1 MAGLND
7 PLTQLDYGEAIARG
21 PQSVTQQT
29 GLAGLAAPM
38 STDIA
43 RARQGSLQRLQDL
56 GNVQL
61 AKPPAPAAPPRVLA
75 ISRSTGNIWAN
86 GKLFSLDD
94 AQGAIESE
102 QFLGGP
108 PQPAP
113 AAVATDWEPLS
124 EEAYAQY
131 IGQIKDPSLTTLAAK
146 GFGTGI
152 DTSQM
157 LAGYGLQFLGATET
171 GQGIVRQQLEDI
183 RKNAPYQRTL
193 EDIPERGVVE
203 WFVANL
209 AQQGPNLVESAV
221 TAAIGAAAGAAAGGG
236 ANPFTAAGGAI
247 TSMVGKQAFKQAV
260 LTAAKKYAAGEAL
273 DAAESKLLREA
284 AGITVAARKEL
295 FDKIGTVAVD
305 SAGVARTF
313 TADDAAKALLGPAAS
328 RVAAGG
334 AAQAQIGGAALATGL
349 QNYATGV
356 SEMYGESIEGGTPDR
371 ALAALAGVP
380 YAAAE
385 TLPEYLA
392 ALRLFKGL
400 GLKAAK
406 AGARGGRAGTIATNV
421 GIGTGAGAILEGTTE
436 AFQETLGIGMNA
448 DVDIDSPEGI
458 SRLLN
463 AFAAGAAIG
472 GFIGGAS
479 SLNTGKATDLLSAG
493 TKPAEQG
500 GTTLTGEVMPPTP
513 GGAPALPAPA
523 AGPAAALP
531 PPATPPGAPPS
542 GVSGVGFAQPQVG
555 AAPAAQALPPATTIY
570 AGAPAPT
577 PALTGPAPQP
587 PAPQPPAV
595 IPMGGPE
602 RFGSA
607 LEQAAAGGLPQAA
620 PTGPL
625 ANRLQQQAADARARA
640 VQAQLEATSG
650 SALARIGRGEA
661 IGGIPP
667 VAPAQQ
673 LELPLAAPEL
683 QVTAEIPAD
692 PREVR
697 VMYERMVQEQTKRQ
711 DLLRN
716 KTKLAAYAKKRG
728 LKSAEMRRLLTDNF
742 EAAQPVV
749 AELERRIA
757 SPEFAAQEA
766 ANKQAASKIK
776 FKEISPAVTQTAEP
790 ALQVG
795 EAAPA
800 PAVTPHDTFIEEF
813 DDARLN
819 DANKLQLRA
828 IVKRAVKAG
837 VLTERDTKELDIAF
851 KDRDMTADDI
861 APLASSLIQQNK
873 EQASAA
879 QVRQVEQGRQLK
891 RPKDRGRL
899 AKGREDRN
907 LKAQKQEAGGAPS
920 GGNRLKQGKAAQAEQ
935 PGAVKPTKAVVT
947 QIDRE
952 MWDTFFDDGGAGYDA
967 LPDKG
972 KADWRKLVVRGDIT
986 QAEADAFQA
995 KYAKPPSP
1003 KAGGAAA
1010 APSKKAEEPGTAVTV
1025 VEPKKPVE
1033 DVEAKR
1039 KAAKVAAEQAEIE
1052 ALASR
1057 ALSDQ
1062 AEVEA
1067 MIVAYNEA
1075 EPGSVESDDALMA
1088 LIEYA
1093 NDNSIGRG
1101 ARTRAQDYL
1110 AYEVDE
1116 NDIKLAERKLSGEVD
1131 QDTLDFNTITTAL
1144 EQYNNGE
1151 IKLVPKIVGAL
1162 VSAWKRI
1169 KSKKMKYGLYPLDD
1183 YIKGGPQF
1191 FNIVKGKVTPKGD
1204 GKYSLSQF
1212 DNPENPVSAGR
1223 IKLIINKFTS
1233 KLAVKPKVYV
1243 FRNQADLKASDPK
1256 LYTKMRA
1263 GRAAADFDTAPA
1275 AGYSLNDTVIIFSDR
1290 IGSEDH
1296 LAFVLAHETLGHF
1309 GFRGLMGNNDFN
1321 ILMEKLYDS
1330 DPRVKV
1336 AADAAMRATG
1346 MGKAEA
1352 VEEYLADYAGRLDVR
1367 LLSRFW
1373 KGVKSTLNRF
1383 GIKFGDEATRY
1394 LLDQSKRYVRT
1405 GQKSGAFETSS
1416 ILSRLWAVESA
1427 QMGRF
1432 SMVGISDDNERAA
1445 QALRHGAN
1453 LFPMSL
1459 QEAAGRMKDFGG
1471 SWDKFKEKF
1480 FSLMNY
1486 QALRNPGLYEF
1497 EKLMDETRQRE
1508 QYIHNK
1514 YNERLTGL
1522 LYKNE
1527 AYKDT
1532 VSRMLLI
1539 GRAVSVYR
1547 LVQNPLSPADRK
1559 KTLFSVG
1566 PDGSLVRNT
1575 KAIEDFIERGILTFD
1590 ELRTGGT
1597 YTREDI
1603 DERGNTVKREVSFE
1617 GIQGLTQEQYDDYVM
1632 ARRTVADVELELLE
1646 AKYANA
1652 LHTERVSRK
1661 AISRLLKSANLEG
1674 DAAKLVDKTLK
1685 KYKEIYV
1692 SGYTVDARGN
1702 ITPGVDQ
1709 INLADDFLAAV
1720 NRALIS
1726 ADAKNDP
1733 DVRAFFD
1740 QQRQAD
1746 DFIANLEAFRA
1757 DRKVPDGELTFLF
1770 QNEMKRIILDDVS
1783 LGVEEDRA
1791 KRSMAAGYVPVIRDK
1806 AFEMRL
1812 EAVDEKGNP
1821 VRLHEEHKKL
1831 LVYSQFD
1838 SASLAKQNADIITAE
1853 LGDTTYEALVMQDDG
1868 SYKTQPVR
1876 LRVKYG
1882 EALSQVT
1889 ADPAL
1894 NLDEFMHGLRLFKIN
1909 LTPDKMT
1916 KIIQTLTEAGDP
1928 IRKRLEFSNTPGY
1941 DKSTGI
1947 FAMARHIQ
1955 MRAATIA
1962 KTVTRPRTRDLMD
1975 LGNEDSYDLWA
1986 GNRKGIFDLHDR
1998 WSKATNPDLKR
2009 EYRQLLNHALYM
2021 FTETYPEAKGW
2032 DGSKAGFDAIKGKIQ
2047 EFNYNRFYNQAQ
2059 RTLDFLESNQLVSES
2074 NFGAGRTVAALR
2086 AATSIFQLGGSIAQG
2101 VMNMTSPY
2109 TNWMPY
2115 MMSHNSRNGF
2125 GGGFG
2130 AGMVVSEYHKALTQ
2144 VGAPGVA
2151 LSKYNSA
2158 EYYEELVNNPTELAA
2173 SGLTRDEAMFLAL
2186 EIREGKLIPAQAN
2199 ALLGT
2204 ARAGIS
2210 NPLVLRGIDV
2220 FMAPFNRT
2228 EQASR
2233 RAAGLAAFRL
2243 AMRRNGGDADAA
2255 RDFAI
2260 QSLDLTLGE
2269 YSVLNRPPAWRD
2281 GIQSFLYMYK
2291 VYPTTT
2297 IQLFR
2302 RLDKKGQMIMLGSLW
2317 LVAGV
2322 TGFPFAEDIEDLVD
2336 TISQLLGLQM
2346 GSVRAEFAKT
2356 IDSVAP
2362 GLSPAILKGFVN
2374 GYLGVPADVAG
2385 RFSQGDFLPGTGI
2398 LLAGATVAEEF
2409 KDIAGP
2415 MPSMAIGL
2423 ATMARDLIATPFSE
2437 RQTLADTLR
2446 GAPVTALR
2454 MFSDA
2459 YTYWDNGAVVDKR
2472 GYVITPDMN
2481 AGTII
2486 TRLLGFYPEAAA
2498 KEYEAIRVAKRIGN
2512 YQKDVVASYRY
2523 AWVKAMQTGNRAYAR
2538 QIEQSVAEWNKG
2550 AKGTA
2555 LEIKDFVRNSQRA
2568 LKEARLSATQRTLR
2582 STSTAGREDTA
2593 RIMDLLIQ

>member
-29 GLAGLAAPM
+29 GLAGLATPAN
-38 STDIA
+38 TDIS
-43 RARQGSLQRLQDL
+43 RARQGSLQRLKDL
-56 GNVQL
+56 GDVTL
-61 AKPPAPAAPPRVLA
+61 AAPPAPAAPPRVLA
-75 ISRSTGNIWAN
+75 ISRSTGNVWAN
-86 GKLFSLDD
+86 GKMFSLDD

-102 QFLGGP
+102 QYLGGP

-131 IGQIKDPSLTTLAAK
+131 IGQIKNPSLTTLAAK
-146 GFGTGI
+146 NFGTGV

-157 LAGYGLQFLGATET
+157 LAGYGAQFLGAEEF
-171 GQGIVRQQLEDI
+171 GQGVVRQQLEDI
-183 RKNAPYQRTL
+183 RKNAPYQRSL
-193 EDIPERGVVE
+193 EDVPERGVME

-209 AQQGPNLVESAV
+209 AQQGPNLIESVV
-221 TAAIGAAAGAAAGGG
+221 TAAIGAAGGAAAGGG
-236 ANPFTAAGGAI
+236 ANPVTAVGGAV
-247 TSMVGKQAFKQAV
+247 TAMVGKQAFKQAV
-260 LTAAKKYAAGEAL
+260 LAAAKKYTAGEVL

-305 SAGVARTF
+305 STGKATLF
-313 TADDAAKALLGPAAS
+313 TADDAAKALLGPAAGK
-328 RVAAGG
+328 VAAGG

-356 SEMYGESIEGGTPDR
+356 ADLYGESVEGGDPSR
-371 ALAALAGVP
+371 GLAALGGIP

-385 TLPEYLA
+385 TIPEYLA
-392 ALRLFKGL
+392 ALRLFKGI

-406 AGARGGRAGTIATNV
+406 TGARGGRAGTIATNV
-421 GIGTGAGAILEGTTE
+421 GVGTGAGAILEGTTE
-436 AFQETLGIGMNA
+436 AFQETLGIGINA
-448 DVDIDSPEGI
+448 DVDVDSPEGI

-479 SLNTGKATDLLSAG
+479 SLNTGKATDLLSGGA
-493 TKPAEQG
+493 KPAEQG
-500 GTTLTGEVMPPTP
+500 GTALTGEVIPPQGPAPRGVPVPDGSVPLLGGPTVGALPGPTP
-513 GGAPALPAPA
+513 AP
-523 AGPAAALP
+523 
-531 PPATPPGAPPS
+531 TPDVT
-542 GVSGVGFAQPQVG
+542 GVSFAQPQVG
-555 AAPAAQALPPATTIY
+555 AAPAAGALPSATTIY
-570 AGAPAPT
+570 GGAPAPT
-577 PALTGPAPQP
+577 TMLTGPAPQP
-587 PAPQPPAV
+587 AAAQPPAV

-625 ANRLQQQAADARARA
+625 ANRLQQQAADARTRA

-667 VAPAQQ
+667 AAPAPVIGQ
-673 LELPLAAPEL
+673 LELPLAAP
-683 QVTAEIPAD
+683 TGKA
-692 PREVR
+692 
-697 VMYERMVQEQTKRQ
+697 
-711 DLLRN
+711 
-716 KTKLAAYAKKRG
+716 KLKRG
-728 LKSAEMRRLLTDNF
+728 KKAPAP
-742 EAAQPVV
+742 AAQPV
-749 AELERRIA
+749 
-757 SPEFAAQEA
+757 
-766 ANKQAASKIK
+766 
-776 FKEISPAVTQTAEP
+776 EISPAVTQTAEP
-790 ALQVG
+790 ALQVA
-795 EAAPA
+795 EAVPA
-800 PAVTPHDTFIEEF
+800 PVVTQHDTFIEEF
-813 DDARLN
+813 DDARMN
-819 DANKLQLRA
+819 DASKLKLKA
-828 IVKRAVKAG
+828 IVKRAIKAG

-861 APLASSLIQQNK
+861 APLATSLIAANK
-873 EQASAA
+873 ETASAT
-879 QVRQVEQGRQLK
+879 QVGQVEQGRQLK

-907 LKAQKQEAGGAPS
+907 IPAQVQEAGG
-920 GGNRLKQGKAAQAEQ
+920 QAGRRNFLAESR
-935 PGAVKPTKAVVT
+935 AK
-947 QIDRE
+947 
-952 MWDTFFDDGGAGYDA
+952 
-967 LPDKG
+967 
-972 KADWRKLVVRGDIT
+972 
-986 QAEADAFQA
+986 AEA
-995 KYAKPPSP
+995 AKPEPVSP
-1003 KAGGAAA
+1003 KAEGVA
-1010 APSKKAEEPGTAVTV
+1010 APSKKAEAGTAVAV

-1039 KAAKVAAEQAEIE
+1039 KVAKAQAEAE
-1052 ALASR
+1052 ETAALASR

-1075 EPGSVESDDALMA
+1075 EPGSVESDDALVA

-1131 QDTLDFNTITTAL
+1131 QDALDFNTITTAM
-1144 EQYNNGE
+1144 EQFNNGE
-1151 IKLVPKIVGAL
+1151 IKLIPKIVGAL

-1169 KSKKMKYGLYPLDD
+1169 KSKKMKYGVYPLDD

-1191 FNIVKGKVTPKGD
+1191 FNIVKGKVTPKGE

-1212 DNPENPVSAGR
+1212 DNPDNPMSAGR

-1263 GRAAADFDTAPA
+1263 GRAVADFDTAVA
-1275 AGYSLNDTVIIFSDR
+1275 AGYSLDDTVIIFSDR

-1346 MGKAEA
+1346 MSKSEA

-1405 GQKSGAFETSS
+1405 GQKSGVFETSS
-1416 ILSRLWAVESA
+1416 VMQRLWAVESG

-1432 SMVGISDDNERAA
+1432 SMVGISDDNERVA
-1445 QALRHGAN
+1445 QALRYGAN
-1453 LFPMSL
+1453 LFPMDL
-1459 QEAAGRMKDFGG
+1459 KEAAGRVKDFGG

-1522 LYKNE
+1522 LYKSE

-1547 LVQNPLSPADRK
+1547 LIQNPLSPADRK
-1559 KTLFSVG
+1559 KTLFSIG
-1566 PDGSLVRNT
+1566 PDGNIIRNT
-1575 KAIEDFIERGILTFD
+1575 KAIEDFVERGILSFD
-1590 ELRTGGT
+1590 ELRIGGT
-1597 YTREDI
+1597 YTREDV
-1603 DERGNTVKREVSFE
+1603 DERGNTVKREVPFE
-1617 GIQGLTQEQYDDYVM
+1617 GFQGLTQEQYDDYVM

-1646 AKYANA
+1646 AKYSNA

-1702 ITPGVDQ
+1702 ITPGVEQ

-1720 NRALIS
+1720 NKALIS

-1733 DVRAFFD
+1733 DVSAFFD
-1740 QQRQAD
+1740 QQKQAD
-1746 DFIANLEAFRA
+1746 DFLANLEAFRS
-1757 DRKVPDGELTFLF
+1757 DRKIPDGELTFLF

-1791 KRSMAAGYVPVIRDK
+1791 KRSMVAGYVPVIRDK

-1812 EAVDEKGNP
+1812 EAVDDKGNP

-1838 SASLAKQNADIITAE
+1838 SASLAKQNADIITSE
-1853 LGDTTYEALVMQDDG
+1853 LGDNTYEALVMQDDG

-1998 WSKATNPDLKR
+1998 WSKAANPDLKR

-2032 DGSKAGFDAIKGKIQ
+2032 DGSKAGFDAIKGKLQ
-2047 EFNYNRFYNQAQ
+2047 EVNSNRFYNQAQ
-2059 RTLDFLESNQLVSES
+2059 RTLDFLEGNQLVSES
-2074 NFGAGRTVAALR
+2074 NFGAGRTVSALR

-2101 VMNMTSPY
+2101 VMNMSSPY

-2130 AGMVVSEYHKALTQ
+2130 TGAVVSEYHKALTQ
-2144 VGAPGVA
+2144 VGAPGIA
-2151 LSKYNSA
+2151 ISKYNSA
-2158 EYYEELVNNPTELAA
+2158 EYYEGLVNNPTELAA
-2173 SGLTRDEAMFLAL
+2173 SGLTRDEAMFLSL
-2186 EIREGKLIPAQAN
+2186 EIREGKLKPAQAN
-2199 ALLGT
+2199 ALLGN

-2210 NPLVLRGIDV
+2210 NPLVLRSIDV
-2220 FMAPFNRT
+2220 FMAPFNLT

-2233 RAAGLAAFRL
+2233 RAAALAAFRL
-2243 AMRRNGGDADAA
+2243 VLRRNNGDVDAA

-2322 TGFPFAEDIEDLVD
+2322 AGFPFAEDIEDLVD
-2336 TISQLLGLQM
+2336 TISQMLGLQM

-2362 GLSPAILKGFVN
+2362 GLSPAILKGFIN

-2398 LLAGATVAEEF
+2398 LLAGATVEQEF

-2423 ATMARDLIATPFSE
+2423 ATFARDLIATPFSE
-2437 RQTLADTLR
+2437 RQTFADTMR
-2446 GAPVTALR
+2446 GAPITAFR
-2454 MFSDA
+2454 MASDA

-2498 KEYEAIRVAKRIGN
+2498 KEYEAIRVAKRVGN

-2538 QIEQSVAEWNKG
+2538 DIEQSVAEWNKG
-2550 AKGTA
+2550 AKGTS

>member
-29 GLAGLAAPM
+29 GLAGLATPAN
-38 STDIA
+38 TDIS
-43 RARQGSLQRLQDL
+43 RARQGSLQRLKDL
-56 GNVQL
+56 GDVTL
-61 AKPPAPAAPPRVLA
+61 AAPPAPAAPPRVLA
-75 ISRSTGNIWAN
+75 ISRSTGNVWAN
-86 GKLFSLDD
+86 GKMFSLDD

-102 QFLGGP
+102 QYLGGP

-131 IGQIKDPSLTTLAAK
+131 IGQIKNPSLTTLAAK
-146 GFGTGI
+146 NFGTGV

-157 LAGYGLQFLGATET
+157 LAGYGAQFLGAEEF
-171 GQGIVRQQLEDI
+171 GQGVVRQQLEDI
-183 RKNAPYQRTL
+183 RKNAPYQRSL
-193 EDIPERGVVE
+193 EDVPERGVME

-209 AQQGPNLVESAV
+209 AQQGPNLIESVV
-221 TAAIGAAAGAAAGGG
+221 TAAIGAAGGAAAGGG
-236 ANPFTAAGGAI
+236 ANPVTAVGGAV
-247 TSMVGKQAFKQAV
+247 TAMVGKQAFKQAV
-260 LTAAKKYAAGEAL
+260 LAAAKKYTAGEVL

-305 SAGVARTF
+305 STGKATLF
-313 TADDAAKALLGPAAS
+313 TADDAAKALLGPAAGK
-328 RVAAGG
+328 VAAGG

-356 SEMYGESIEGGTPDR
+356 ADLYGESVEGGDPSR
-371 ALAALAGVP
+371 GLAALGGIP

-385 TLPEYLA
+385 TIPEYLA
-392 ALRLFKGL
+392 ALRLFKGI

-406 AGARGGRAGTIATNV
+406 TGARGGRAGTIATNV
-421 GIGTGAGAILEGTTE
+421 GVGTGAGAILEGTTE
-436 AFQETLGIGMNA
+436 AFQETLGIGINA
-448 DVDIDSPEGI
+448 DVDVDSPEGI

-479 SLNTGKATDLLSAG
+479 SLNTGKATDLLSGGA
-493 TKPAEQG
+493 KPAEQG
-500 GTTLTGEVMPPTP
+500 GTALTGEVIPPQGPAPRGVPVPDGSVPLLGGPTVGALPGPTP
-513 GGAPALPAPA
+513 AP
-523 AGPAAALP
+523 
-531 PPATPPGAPPS
+531 TPDVT
-542 GVSGVGFAQPQVG
+542 GVSFAQPQVG
-555 AAPAAQALPPATTIY
+555 AAPAAGALPSATTIY
-570 AGAPAPT
+570 GGAPAPT
-577 PALTGPAPQP
+577 TMLTGPAPQP
-587 PAPQPPAV
+587 AAAQPPAV

-625 ANRLQQQAADARARA
+625 ANRLQQQAADARTRA

-667 VAPAQQ
+667 AAPAPVIGQ
-673 LELPLAAPEL
+673 LELPLAAP
-683 QVTAEIPAD
+683 TGKA
-692 PREVR
+692 
-697 VMYERMVQEQTKRQ
+697 
-711 DLLRN
+711 
-716 KTKLAAYAKKRG
+716 KLKRG
-728 LKSAEMRRLLTDNF
+728 KKAPAP
-742 EAAQPVV
+742 AAQPV
-749 AELERRIA
+749 
-757 SPEFAAQEA
+757 
-766 ANKQAASKIK
+766 
-776 FKEISPAVTQTAEP
+776 EISPAVTQTAEP
-790 ALQVG
+790 ALQVA
-795 EAAPA
+795 EAVPA
-800 PAVTPHDTFIEEF
+800 PVVTQHDTFIEEF
-813 DDARLN
+813 DDARMN
-819 DANKLQLRA
+819 DASKLKLKA
-828 IVKRAVKAG
+828 IVKRAIKAG

-861 APLASSLIQQNK
+861 APLATSLIAANK
-873 EQASAA
+873 ETASAT
-879 QVRQVEQGRQLK
+879 QVGQVEQGRQLK

-907 LKAQKQEAGGAPS
+907 IPAQVQEAGG
-920 GGNRLKQGKAAQAEQ
+920 QAGRRNFLAESR
-935 PGAVKPTKAVVT
+935 AK
-947 QIDRE
+947 
-952 MWDTFFDDGGAGYDA
+952 
-967 LPDKG
+967 
-972 KADWRKLVVRGDIT
+972 
-986 QAEADAFQA
+986 AEA
-995 KYAKPPSP
+995 AKPEPVSP
-1003 KAGGAAA
+1003 KAEGVA
-1010 APSKKAEEPGTAVTV
+1010 APSKKAEAGTAVAV

-1039 KAAKVAAEQAEIE
+1039 KVAKAQAEAE
-1052 ALASR
+1052 ETAALASR

-1075 EPGSVESDDALMA
+1075 EPGSVESDDALVA

-1131 QDTLDFNTITTAL
+1131 QDALDFNTITTAM
-1144 EQYNNGE
+1144 EQFNNGE
-1151 IKLVPKIVGAL
+1151 IKLIPKIVGAL

-1169 KSKKMKYGLYPLDD
+1169 KSKKMKYGVYPLDD

-1191 FNIVKGKVTPKGD
+1191 FNIVKGKVTPKGE

-1212 DNPENPVSAGR
+1212 DNPDNPMSAGR

-1263 GRAAADFDTAPA
+1263 GRAVADFDTAVA
-1275 AGYSLNDTVIIFSDR
+1275 AGYSLDDTVIIFSDR

-1346 MGKAEA
+1346 MSKSEA

-1405 GQKSGAFETSS
+1405 GQKSGVFETSS
-1416 ILSRLWAVESA
+1416 VMQRLWAVESG

-1432 SMVGISDDNERAA
+1432 SMVGISDDNERVA
-1445 QALRHGAN
+1445 QALRYGAN
-1453 LFPMSL
+1453 LFPMDL
-1459 QEAAGRMKDFGG
+1459 KEAAGRVKDFGG

-1522 LYKNE
+1522 LYKSE

-1559 KTLFSVG
+1559 KALFSIG
-1566 PDGSLVRNT
+1566 PDGNIIRNT
-1575 KAIEDFIERGILTFD
+1575 KAIEDFVERGILSFD
-1590 ELRTGGT
+1590 ELRIGGT
-1597 YTREDI
+1597 YTREDV
-1603 DERGNTVKREVSFE
+1603 DERGNTVKREVPFE
-1617 GIQGLTQEQYDDYVM
+1617 GFQGLTQEQYDDYVM

-1646 AKYANA
+1646 AKYSNA

-1702 ITPGVDQ
+1702 ITPGVEQ

-1720 NRALIS
+1720 NKALIS

-1733 DVRAFFD
+1733 DVSAFFD
-1740 QQRQAD
+1740 QQKQAD
-1746 DFIANLEAFRA
+1746 DFLANLEAFRS
-1757 DRKVPDGELTFLF
+1757 DRKIPDGELTFLF

-1791 KRSMAAGYVPVIRDK
+1791 KRSMVAGYVPVIRDK

-1812 EAVDEKGNP
+1812 EAVDDKGNP

-1838 SASLAKQNADIITAE
+1838 SASLAKQNADIITSE
-1853 LGDTTYEALVMQDDG
+1853 LGDNTYEALVMQDDG

-1876 LRVKYG
+1876 LHVKYG

-1998 WSKATNPDLKR
+1998 WSKAANPDLKR

-2032 DGSKAGFDAIKGKIQ
+2032 DGSKAGFDAIKGKLQ
-2047 EFNYNRFYNQAQ
+2047 EVNSNRFYNQAQ
-2059 RTLDFLESNQLVSES
+2059 RTLDFLEGNQLVSES

-2101 VMNMTSPY
+2101 VMNMSSPY

-2130 AGMVVSEYHKALTQ
+2130 TGAVVSEYHKALTQ
-2144 VGAPGVA
+2144 VGAPGIA
-2151 LSKYNSA
+2151 ISKYNSA
-2158 EYYEELVNNPTELAA
+2158 EYYEGLVNNPTELAA
-2173 SGLTRDEAMFLAL
+2173 SGLTRDEAMFLSL

-2243 AMRRNGGDADAA
+2243 ALRRNNGDVDAA

-2322 TGFPFAEDIEDLVD
+2322 AGFPFAEDIEDLVD
-2336 TISQLLGLQM
+2336 TISQMLGLQM

-2362 GLSPAILKGFVN
+2362 GLSPAILKGFIN

-2398 LLAGATVAEEF
+2398 LLAGATVEQEF

-2423 ATMARDLIATPFSE
+2423 ATFARDLIATPFSE
-2437 RQTLADTLR
+2437 RQTFADTMR
-2446 GAPVTALR
+2446 GAPITAFR
-2454 MFSDA
+2454 MASDA

-2498 KEYEAIRVAKRIGN
+2498 KEYEAIRVAKRVGN

-2538 QIEQSVAEWNKG
+2538 DIEQSVAEWNKG
-2550 AKGTA
+2550 AKGTS

>member
-29 GLAGLAAPM
+29 GLAGLATPAN
-38 STDIA
+38 TDIS
-43 RARQGSLQRLQDL
+43 RARQGSLQRLKDL
-56 GNVQL
+56 GDVTL
-61 AKPPAPAAPPRVLA
+61 AAPPAPAAPSRVLA
-75 ISRSTGNIWAN
+75 ISRSTGNVWAN
-86 GKLFSLDD
+86 GKMFSLDD

-102 QFLGGP
+102 QYLGGP

-131 IGQIKDPSLTTLAAK
+131 IGKIKNPSLTTLAAK
-146 GFGTGI
+146 NFGTGV

-157 LAGYGLQFLGATET
+157 LAGYGAQFLGAEEF
-171 GQGIVRQQLEDI
+171 GQGVVRQQLEDI
-183 RKNAPYQRTL
+183 RKNAPYQRSL
-193 EDIPERGVVE
+193 EDVPERGVME

-209 AQQGPNLVESAV
+209 AQQGPNLIESVV
-221 TAAIGAAAGAAAGGG
+221 TAAIGAAGGAAAGGG
-236 ANPFTAAGGAI
+236 ANPVTAVGGAV
-247 TSMVGKQAFKQAV
+247 TAMVGKQAFKQAV
-260 LTAAKKYAAGEAL
+260 LAAAKKYTAGEVL

-305 SAGVARTF
+305 STGKATLF
-313 TADDAAKALLGPAAS
+313 TADDAAKALLGPAAG

-356 SEMYGESIEGGTPDR
+356 ADLYGESVEGGDPSR
-371 ALAALAGVP
+371 GLAALGGIP

-385 TLPEYLA
+385 TIPEYLA
-392 ALRLFKGL
+392 ALRLFKGI

-406 AGARGGRAGTIATNV
+406 TGARGGRAGTIATNV
-421 GIGTGAGAILEGTTE
+421 GVGTGAGAILEGTTE

-448 DVDIDSPEGI
+448 DVDVDSPEGI

-479 SLNTGKATDLLSAG
+479 SLNTGKATDLLSGGA
-493 TKPAEQG
+493 KPAEQG
-500 GTTLTGEVMPPTP
+500 GTALTGEVIPPQGPAPRGVPVPDGSVPLLGGPTVGALPGPTP
-513 GGAPALPAPA
+513 AP
-523 AGPAAALP
+523 
-531 PPATPPGAPPS
+531 TPDVT
-542 GVSGVGFAQPQVG
+542 GVSFAQPQVG
-555 AAPAAQALPPATTIY
+555 APSAAGALPPATTIY
-570 AGAPAPT
+570 GGAPAPT
-577 PALTGPAPQP
+577 TMLTGPAPQP
-587 PAPQPPAV
+587 AAAQPPAV

-625 ANRLQQQAADARARA
+625 ANRLQQQAADARASA
-640 VQAQLEATSG
+640 VQAQLQATSG
-650 SALARIGRGEA
+650 SALARIGRGENVGMA
-661 IGGIPP
+661 PP
-667 VAPAQQ
+667 AAAPQQ
-673 LELPLAAPEL
+673 LELPLAAPG
-683 QVTAEIPAD
+683 TA
-692 PREVR
+692 
-697 VMYERMVQEQTKRQ
+697 
-711 DLLRN
+711 
-716 KTKLAAYAKKRG
+716 KLKRG
-728 LKSAEMRRLLTDNF
+728 RKAAAP
-742 EAAQPVV
+742 AAQPM
-749 AELERRIA
+749 
-757 SPEFAAQEA
+757 
-766 ANKQAASKIK
+766 
-776 FKEISPAVTQTAEP
+776 EISPAVTQTAEP
-790 ALQVG
+790 ALQVA

-800 PAVTPHDTFIEEF
+800 PVVTQHDTFIEEF
-813 DDARLN
+813 DDARMN
-819 DANKLQLRA
+819 DASKLKLKA
-828 IVKRAVKAG
+828 IVKRAIKAG

-861 APLASSLIQQNK
+861 APLATSLIAANK
-873 EQASAA
+873 ETASAA
-879 QVRQVEQGRQLK
+879 EVGQVEQGRQLK
-891 RPKDRGRL
+891 RPKNRGRL
-899 AKGREDRN
+899 AKGQEDRN
-907 LKAQKQEAGGAPS
+907 VPAQVQEAGG
-920 GGNRLKQGKAAQAEQ
+920 QAGRRNFLAESR
-935 PGAVKPTKAVVT
+935 AK
-947 QIDRE
+947 
-952 MWDTFFDDGGAGYDA
+952 
-967 LPDKG
+967 
-972 KADWRKLVVRGDIT
+972 
-986 QAEADAFQA
+986 AEA
-995 KYAKPPSP
+995 AKPGPVSP
-1003 KAGGAAA
+1003 KAEGVA
-1010 APSKKAEEPGTAVTV
+1010 APSKKAEEPGTAVAV

-1039 KAAKVAAEQAEIE
+1039 KVAKAQAEAE
-1052 ALASR
+1052 ETAALAER
-1057 ALSDQ
+1057 AGSDV

-1075 EPGSVESDDALMA
+1075 EPGSVESDDALIA

-1131 QDTLDFNTITTAL
+1131 QDALDFNTITTAM
-1144 EQYNNGE
+1144 EQFNNGE
-1151 IKLVPKIVGAL
+1151 IKLIPKIVGAL

-1169 KSKKMKYGLYPLDD
+1169 KSKKMKYGVYPLDD

-1191 FNIVKGKVTPKGD
+1191 FNIVKGKVTPKGE

-1212 DNPENPVSAGR
+1212 DNPDNPMSAGR

-1263 GRAAADFDTAPA
+1263 GRAVADFDTAVA
-1275 AGYSLNDTVIIFSDR
+1275 AGYSLDDTVIIFSDR

-1309 GFRGLMGNNDFN
+1309 GFRGLMGNNDFS

-1346 MGKAEA
+1346 MSKSEA

-1405 GQKSGAFETSS
+1405 GQKSGVFETSS
-1416 ILSRLWAVESA
+1416 VMQRLWAVESG

-1432 SMVGISDDNERAA
+1432 SMVGISDDNERVA
-1445 QALRHGAN
+1445 QALRYGAN
-1453 LFPMSL
+1453 LFPMDL
-1459 QEAAGRMKDFGG
+1459 KEAAGRVKDFGG

-1522 LYKNE
+1522 LYKSQ

-1547 LVQNPLSPADRK
+1547 LIQNPLSPADRK
-1559 KTLFSVG
+1559 KTLFSIG
-1566 PDGSLVRNT
+1566 PDGNIIRNT
-1575 KAIEDFIERGILTFD
+1575 KAIEDFVERGILSFD
-1590 ELRTGGT
+1590 ELRIGGT
-1597 YTREDI
+1597 YTREDV
-1603 DERGNTVKREVSFE
+1603 DENGNTVKREVPFE
-1617 GIQGLTQEQYDDYVM
+1617 GFQGLTQEQYDDYVM

-1646 AKYANA
+1646 AKYSNA

-1702 ITPGVDQ
+1702 ITPGVEQ

-1720 NRALIS
+1720 NKALIS

-1733 DVRAFFD
+1733 DVSAFFD
-1740 QQRQAD
+1740 QQKQAD
-1746 DFIANLEAFRA
+1746 DFLTNLEAFRS
-1757 DRKVPDGELTFLF
+1757 DRKIPDGELTFLF

-1791 KRSMAAGYVPVIRDK
+1791 KRSMVAGYVPVIRDK

-1812 EAVDEKGNP
+1812 EAVDDKGNP

-1838 SASLAKQNADIITAE
+1838 SASLAKQNADIITSE
-1853 LGDTTYEALVMQDDG
+1853 LGDNTYEALVMQDDG

-1998 WSKATNPDLKR
+1998 WSKAANPDLKR

-2032 DGSKAGFDAIKGKIQ
+2032 DGSKAGFDAIKGKLQ
-2047 EFNYNRFYNQAQ
+2047 EVNSNRFYNQAQ
-2059 RTLDFLESNQLVSES
+2059 RTLDFLEGNQLVSES
-2074 NFGAGRTVAALR
+2074 NFGAGRTVSALR

-2101 VMNMTSPY
+2101 VMNMSSPY

-2130 AGMVVSEYHKALTQ
+2130 TGAVVSEYHKALTQ
-2144 VGAPGVA
+2144 VGAPGIA
-2151 LSKYNSA
+2151 ISKYNSA
-2158 EYYEELVNNPTELAA
+2158 EYYEGLINNPTELAA
-2173 SGLTRDEAMFLAL
+2173 SGLTRDEAMFLSL

-2210 NPLVLRGIDV
+2210 SPLVLRGIDV
-2220 FMAPFNRT
+2220 FMAPFNLS

-2243 AMRRNGGDADAA
+2243 ALRRNNGDVDAA

-2322 TGFPFAEDIEDLVD
+2322 AGFPFAEDIEDLVD
-2336 TISQLLGLQM
+2336 TISQMLGLQM

-2362 GLSPAILKGFVN
+2362 GLSPAILKGFIN

-2398 LLAGATVAEEF
+2398 LLAGATVAQEF

-2423 ATMARDLIATPFSE
+2423 ATFARDLIATPFSE
-2437 RQTLADTLR
+2437 RQTFADTLR
-2446 GAPVTALR
+2446 GAPITAFR
-2454 MFSDA
+2454 MASDA

-2538 QIEQSVAEWNKG
+2538 DIEQSVAEWNKG
-2550 AKGTA
+2550 AKGTS

>member
-29 GLAGLAAPM
+29 GLAGLATPAN
-38 STDIA
+38 TDIS
-43 RARQGSLQRLQDL
+43 RARQGSLQRLKDL
-56 GNVQL
+56 GDVTL
-61 AKPPAPAAPPRVLA
+61 AAPPAPAAPSRVLA
-75 ISRSTGNIWAN
+75 ISRSTGNVWAN
-86 GKLFSLDD
+86 GKMFSLDD

-102 QFLGGP
+102 QYLGGP

-131 IGQIKDPSLTTLAAK
+131 IGKIKNPSLTTLAAK
-146 GFGTGI
+146 NFGTGV

-157 LAGYGLQFLGATET
+157 LAGYGAQFLGAEEF
-171 GQGIVRQQLEDI
+171 GQGVVRQQLEDI
-183 RKNAPYQRTL
+183 RKNAPYQRSL
-193 EDIPERGVVE
+193 EDVPERGVME

-209 AQQGPNLVESAV
+209 AQQGPNLIESVV
-221 TAAIGAAAGAAAGGG
+221 TAAIGAAGGAAAGGG
-236 ANPFTAAGGAI
+236 ANPVTAVGGAV
-247 TSMVGKQAFKQAV
+247 TAMVGKQAFKQAV
-260 LTAAKKYAAGEAL
+260 LAAAKKYTAGEVL

-305 SAGVARTF
+305 STGKATLF
-313 TADDAAKALLGPAAS
+313 TADDAAKALLGPAAG

-356 SEMYGESIEGGTPDR
+356 ADLYGESVEGGDPSR
-371 ALAALAGVP
+371 GLAALGGIP

-385 TLPEYLA
+385 TIPEYLA
-392 ALRLFKGL
+392 ALRLFKGI

-406 AGARGGRAGTIATNV
+406 TGARGGRAGTIATNV
-421 GIGTGAGAILEGTTE
+421 GVGTGAGAILEGTTE

-448 DVDIDSPEGI
+448 DVDVDSPEGI

-479 SLNTGKATDLLSAG
+479 SLNTGKATDLLSGGA
-493 TKPAEQG
+493 KPAEQG
-500 GTTLTGEVMPPTP
+500 GTALTGEVIPPQGPAPRGVPVPDGSVPLLGGPTVGALPGPTP
-513 GGAPALPAPA
+513 AP
-523 AGPAAALP
+523 
-531 PPATPPGAPPS
+531 TPDVT
-542 GVSGVGFAQPQVG
+542 GVSFAQPQVG
-555 AAPAAQALPPATTIY
+555 APSAVGALPSATTIY
-570 AGAPAPT
+570 GGAPAPT
-577 PALTGPAPQP
+577 TMLTGPAPQP
-587 PAPQPPAV
+587 AAAQPPAV
-595 IPMGGPE
+595 ISMGGPE

-625 ANRLQQQAADARARA
+625 ANRLQQQAADARANA
-640 VQAQLEATSG
+640 VQAQLQATSG

-661 IGGIPP
+661 IGMAPP
-667 VAPAQQ
+667 TPAPQQ

-683 QVTAEIPAD
+683 QVTTEIPAD

-711 DLLRN
+711 DLLGN
-716 KTKLAAYAKKRG
+716 KIKLAAYAKKRG
-728 LKSAEMRRLLTDNF
+728 LKSAEMRRLLTDNYG
-742 EAAQPVV
+742 AAQPVV
-749 AELERRIA
+749 AELERRMA
-757 SPEFAAQEA
+757 SPEFTAQEA

-776 FKEISPAVTQTAEP
+776 FKEVAPDAAE
-790 ALQVG
+790 VG
-795 EAAPA
+795 
-800 PAVTPHDTFIEEF
+800 
-813 DDARLN
+813 
-819 DANKLQLRA
+819 
-828 IVKRAVKAG
+828 
-837 VLTERDTKELDIAF
+837 
-851 KDRDMTADDI
+851 
-861 APLASSLIQQNK
+861 
-873 EQASAA
+873 
-879 QVRQVEQGRQLK
+879 QVEQGNKLQRAQDRK
-891 RPKDRGRL
+891 RVEGRRDNRNVP
-899 AKGREDRN
+899 AQVQEEGRP
-907 LKAQKQEAGGAPS
+907 AG
-920 GGNRLKQGKAAQAEQ
+920 GGNRLKQGKAAQAEVSAA
-935 PGAVKPTKAVVT
+935 PVHDKFIA
-947 QIDRE
+947 D
-952 MWDTFFDDGGAGYDA
+952 FDDARLNDANKVKLRALVKRAQTAGV
-967 LPDKG
+967 LTDKDV
-972 KADWRKLVVRGDIT
+972 KELDIAFKDRDQTADDIAPLAT
-986 QAEADAFQA
+986 SMIEANKPKVAQAQA
-995 KYAKPPSP
+995 PEPSP
-1003 KAGGAAA
+1003 KAEGVA
-1010 APSKKAEEPGTAVTV
+1010 APSKKAEEPGTAVAV

-1033 DVEAKR
+1033 DIEAKR
-1039 KAAKVAAEQAEIE
+1039 KVAKAQAEAE
-1052 ALASR
+1052 ETAALAER
-1057 ALSDQ
+1057 AGSDV

-1075 EPGSVESDDALMA
+1075 EPGSVESDDALVA

-1131 QDTLDFNTITTAL
+1131 QDALDFNTITTAM
-1144 EQYNNGE
+1144 EQFNNGE
-1151 IKLVPKIVGAL
+1151 IKLIPKIVGAL

-1169 KSKKMKYGLYPLDD
+1169 KSKKMKYGVYPLDD

-1191 FNIVKGKVTPKGD
+1191 FNIVKGKVTPKGE

-1212 DNPENPVSAGR
+1212 DNPDNPMSAGR

-1233 KLAVKPKVYV
+1233 KLAIKPKVYV

-1263 GRAAADFDTAPA
+1263 GRAVADFDTAVA
-1275 AGYSLNDTVIIFSDR
+1275 AGYSLDDTVIIFSDR

-1346 MGKAEA
+1346 MSKSEA

-1405 GQKSGAFETSS
+1405 GQKSGVFETSS
-1416 ILSRLWAVESA
+1416 VMQRLWAVESG

-1432 SMVGISDDNERAA
+1432 SMVGISDDNERVA
-1445 QALRHGAN
+1445 QALRYGAN
-1453 LFPMSL
+1453 LFPMDL
-1459 QEAAGRMKDFGG
+1459 KEAAGRVKDFGG

-1522 LYKNE
+1522 LYKSE

-1559 KTLFSVG
+1559 KALFSVG
-1566 PDGSLVRNT
+1566 PDGNIIRNT
-1575 KAIEDFIERGILTFD
+1575 KAIEDFVERGILSFD
-1590 ELRTGGT
+1590 ELRIGGT
-1597 YTREDI
+1597 YTREDV
-1603 DERGNTVKREVSFE
+1603 DERGNTVKREVPFE
-1617 GIQGLTQEQYDDYVM
+1617 GFQGLTQEQYDDYVM

-1646 AKYANA
+1646 AKYSNA

-1702 ITPGVDQ
+1702 ITPGVEQ

-1720 NRALIS
+1720 NKALIS

-1733 DVRAFFD
+1733 DVSAFFD
-1740 QQRQAD
+1740 QQKQAD
-1746 DFIANLEAFRA
+1746 DFLTNLEAFRS
-1757 DRKVPDGELTFLF
+1757 DRKIPDGELTFLF

-1791 KRSMAAGYVPVIRDK
+1791 KRSMVAGYVPVIRDK

-1812 EAVDEKGNP
+1812 EAVDDKGNP

-1838 SASLAKQNADIITAE
+1838 SASLAKQNADIITSE
-1853 LGDTTYEALVMQDDG
+1853 LGDNTYEALVMQDDG

-1998 WSKATNPDLKR
+1998 WSKAANPDLKR

-2032 DGSKAGFDAIKGKIQ
+2032 DGSKAGFDAIKGKLQ
-2047 EFNYNRFYNQAQ
+2047 EVNSNRFYNQAQ
-2059 RTLDFLESNQLVSES
+2059 RTLDFLEGNQLVSES

-2101 VMNMTSPY
+2101 VMNMSSPY

-2130 AGMVVSEYHKALTQ
+2130 TGAVVSEYHRALTQ
-2144 VGAPGVA
+2144 VGAPGIA
-2151 LSKYNSA
+2151 ISKYNSA
-2158 EYYEELVNNPTELAA
+2158 EYYEGLVNNPTELAA
-2173 SGLTRDEAMFLAL
+2173 SGLTRDEAMFLSL

-2243 AMRRNGGDADAA
+2243 ALRRNNGDVDAA

-2322 TGFPFAEDIEDLVD
+2322 AGFPFAEDIEDLVD
-2336 TISQLLGLQM
+2336 TISQMLGLQM

-2362 GLSPAILKGFVN
+2362 GLSPAILKGFIN

-2398 LLAGATVAEEF
+2398 LLAGATVEQEF

-2423 ATMARDLIATPFSE
+2423 ATFARDLIATPFSE
-2437 RQTLADTLR
+2437 RQTFADTLR
-2446 GAPVTALR
+2446 GAPITAFR
-2454 MFSDA
+2454 MASDA

-2498 KEYEAIRVAKRIGN
+2498 KEYEAIRVAKRVGN

-2538 QIEQSVAEWNKG
+2538 DIEQSVAEWNKG
-2550 AKGTA
+2550 AKGTS

>member
-29 GLAGLAAPM
+29 GLAGLATPAN
-38 STDIA
+38 TDIS
-43 RARQGSLQRLQDL
+43 RARQGSLQRLKDL
-56 GNVQL
+56 GDVTL
-61 AKPPAPAAPPRVLA
+61 AAPPAPAAPPRVLA
-75 ISRSTGNIWAN
+75 ISRSTGNVWAN
-86 GKLFSLDD
+86 GKMFSLDD

-102 QFLGGP
+102 QYLGGP

-131 IGQIKDPSLTTLAAK
+131 IGQIKNPSLTTLAAK
-146 GFGTGI
+146 NFGTGV

-157 LAGYGLQFLGATET
+157 LAGYGAQFLGAEEF
-171 GQGIVRQQLEDI
+171 GQGVVRQQLEDI
-183 RKNAPYQRTL
+183 RKNAPYQRSL
-193 EDIPERGVVE
+193 EDVPERGVME

-209 AQQGPNLVESAV
+209 AQQGPNLIESVV
-221 TAAIGAAAGAAAGGG
+221 TAAIGAAGGAAAGGG
-236 ANPFTAAGGAI
+236 ANPVTAVGGAV
-247 TSMVGKQAFKQAV
+247 TAMVGKQAFKQAV
-260 LTAAKKYAAGEAL
+260 LAAAKKYTAGEVL

-305 SAGVARTF
+305 STGKATLF
-313 TADDAAKALLGPAAS
+313 TADDAAKALLGPAAGK
-328 RVAAGG
+328 VAAGG

-356 SEMYGESIEGGTPDR
+356 ADLYGESVEGGDPSR
-371 ALAALAGVP
+371 GLAALGGIP

-385 TLPEYLA
+385 TIPEYLA
-392 ALRLFKGL
+392 ALRLFKGI

-406 AGARGGRAGTIATNV
+406 TGARGGRAGTIATNV
-421 GIGTGAGAILEGTTE
+421 GVGTGAGAILEGTTE
-436 AFQETLGIGMNA
+436 AFQETLGIGINA
-448 DVDIDSPEGI
+448 DVDVDSPEGI

-479 SLNTGKATDLLSAG
+479 SLNTGKATDLLSGGA
-493 TKPAEQG
+493 KPAEQG
-500 GTTLTGEVMPPTP
+500 GTALTGEVIPPQGPAPRGVPVPDGSVPLLGGPTVGALPGPTP
-513 GGAPALPAPA
+513 AP
-523 AGPAAALP
+523 
-531 PPATPPGAPPS
+531 TPDVT
-542 GVSGVGFAQPQVG
+542 GVSFAQPQVG
-555 AAPAAQALPPATTIY
+555 AAPAAGALPSATTIY
-570 AGAPAPT
+570 GGAPAPT
-577 PALTGPAPQP
+577 TMLTGPAPQP
-587 PAPQPPAV
+587 AAAQPPAV

-625 ANRLQQQAADARARA
+625 ANRLQQQAADARTRA

-667 VAPAQQ
+667 AAPAPVIGQ
-673 LELPLAAPEL
+673 LELPLAAP
-683 QVTAEIPAD
+683 TGKA
-692 PREVR
+692 
-697 VMYERMVQEQTKRQ
+697 
-711 DLLRN
+711 
-716 KTKLAAYAKKRG
+716 KLKRG
-728 LKSAEMRRLLTDNF
+728 KKAPAP
-742 EAAQPVV
+742 AAQPV
-749 AELERRIA
+749 
-757 SPEFAAQEA
+757 
-766 ANKQAASKIK
+766 
-776 FKEISPAVTQTAEP
+776 EISPAVTQTAEP
-790 ALQVG
+790 ALQVA
-795 EAAPA
+795 EAVPA
-800 PAVTPHDTFIEEF
+800 PVVTQHDTFIEEF
-813 DDARLN
+813 DDARMN
-819 DANKLQLRA
+819 DASKLKLKA
-828 IVKRAVKAG
+828 IVKRAIKAG

-861 APLASSLIQQNK
+861 APLATSLIAANK
-873 EQASAA
+873 ETASAT
-879 QVRQVEQGRQLK
+879 QVGQVEQGRQLK

-907 LKAQKQEAGGAPS
+907 VPAQVQEAGG
-920 GGNRLKQGKAAQAEQ
+920 QAGRRNFLAESR
-935 PGAVKPTKAVVT
+935 AK
-947 QIDRE
+947 
-952 MWDTFFDDGGAGYDA
+952 
-967 LPDKG
+967 
-972 KADWRKLVVRGDIT
+972 
-986 QAEADAFQA
+986 AEA
-995 KYAKPPSP
+995 AKPEPVSP
-1003 KAGGAAA
+1003 KAEGVA
-1010 APSKKAEEPGTAVTV
+1010 APSKKAEAGTAVAV

-1039 KAAKVAAEQAEIE
+1039 KVAKAQAEAE
-1052 ALASR
+1052 ETAALASR

-1075 EPGSVESDDALMA
+1075 EPGSVESDDALVA

-1131 QDTLDFNTITTAL
+1131 QDALDFNTITTAM
-1144 EQYNNGE
+1144 EQFNNGE
-1151 IKLVPKIVGAL
+1151 IKLSPKIVGAL

-1169 KSKKMKYGLYPLDD
+1169 KSKKMKFGVYPLDD

-1191 FNIVKGKVTPKGD
+1191 FNIVKGKVTPKGE

-1212 DNPENPVSAGR
+1212 DNPDNPMSAGR

-1263 GRAAADFDTAPA
+1263 GRAVADFDTAVA
-1275 AGYSLNDTVIIFSDR
+1275 AGYSLDDTVIIFSDR

-1346 MGKAEA
+1346 MSKSEA

-1405 GQKSGAFETSS
+1405 GQKSGVFETSS
-1416 ILSRLWAVESA
+1416 VMQRLWAVESG

-1432 SMVGISDDNERAA
+1432 SMVGISDDNERVA
-1445 QALRHGAN
+1445 QALRYGAN
-1453 LFPMSL
+1453 LFPMDL
-1459 QEAAGRMKDFGG
+1459 KEAAGRVKDFGG

-1522 LYKNE
+1522 LYKSE

-1547 LVQNPLSPADRK
+1547 LIQNPLSPADRK
-1559 KTLFSVG
+1559 KTLFSIG
-1566 PDGSLVRNT
+1566 PDGNIIRNT
-1575 KAIEDFIERGILTFD
+1575 KAIEDFVERGILSFD
-1590 ELRTGGT
+1590 ELRIGGT
-1597 YTREDI
+1597 YTREDV
-1603 DERGNTVKREVSFE
+1603 DERGNTVKREVPFE
-1617 GIQGLTQEQYDDYVM
+1617 GFQGLTQEQYDDYVM

-1646 AKYANA
+1646 AKYSNA

-1702 ITPGVDQ
+1702 ITPGVEQ

-1720 NRALIS
+1720 NKALIS

-1733 DVRAFFD
+1733 DVSAFFD
-1740 QQRQAD
+1740 QQKQAD
-1746 DFIANLEAFRA
+1746 DFLANLEAFRS
-1757 DRKVPDGELTFLF
+1757 DRKIPDGELTFLF

-1791 KRSMAAGYVPVIRDK
+1791 KRSMVAGYVPVIRDK

-1812 EAVDEKGNP
+1812 EAVDDKGNP

-1838 SASLAKQNADIITAE
+1838 SASLAKQNADIITSE
-1853 LGDTTYEALVMQDDG
+1853 LGDNTYEALVMQDDG

-1998 WSKATNPDLKR
+1998 WSKAANPDLKR

-2032 DGSKAGFDAIKGKIQ
+2032 DGSKAGFDAIKGKLQ
-2047 EFNYNRFYNQAQ
+2047 EVNSNRFYNQAQ
-2059 RTLDFLESNQLVSES
+2059 RTLDFLEGNQLVSES
-2074 NFGAGRTVAALR
+2074 NFGAGRTVSALR

-2101 VMNMTSPY
+2101 VMNMSSPY

-2130 AGMVVSEYHKALTQ
+2130 TGAVVSEYHKALTQ
-2144 VGAPGVA
+2144 VGAPGIA
-2151 LSKYNSA
+2151 ISKYNSA
-2158 EYYEELVNNPTELAA
+2158 EYYEGLVNNPTELAA
-2173 SGLTRDEAMFLAL
+2173 SGLTRDEAMFLSL
-2186 EIREGKLIPAQAN
+2186 EIREGKLKPAQAN
-2199 ALLGT
+2199 ALLGN

-2210 NPLVLRGIDV
+2210 NPLVLRSIDV
-2220 FMAPFNRT
+2220 FMAPFNLT

-2233 RAAGLAAFRL
+2233 RAAALAAFRL
-2243 AMRRNGGDADAA
+2243 VLRRNNGDVDAA

-2322 TGFPFAEDIEDLVD
+2322 AGFPFAEDIEDLVD
-2336 TISQLLGLQM
+2336 TISQMLGLQM

-2362 GLSPAILKGFVN
+2362 GLSPAILKGFIN

-2398 LLAGATVAEEF
+2398 LLAGATVEQEF

-2423 ATMARDLIATPFSE
+2423 ATFARDLIATPFSE
-2437 RQTLADTLR
+2437 RQTFADTMR
-2446 GAPVTALR
+2446 GAPITAFR
-2454 MFSDA
+2454 MASDA

-2498 KEYEAIRVAKRIGN
+2498 KEYEAIRVAKRVGN

-2538 QIEQSVAEWNKG
+2538 DIEQSVAEWNKG
-2550 AKGTA
+2550 AKGTS

>member
-1 MAGLND
+1 
-7 PLTQLDYGEAIARG
+7 
-21 PQSVTQQT
+21 
-29 GLAGLAAPM
+29 
-38 STDIA
+38 
-43 RARQGSLQRLQDL
+43 
-56 GNVQL
+56 
-61 AKPPAPAAPPRVLA
+61 
-75 ISRSTGNIWAN
+75 
-86 GKLFSLDD
+86 
-94 AQGAIESE
+94 
-102 QFLGGP
+102 
-108 PQPAP
+108 
-113 AAVATDWEPLS
+113 
-124 EEAYAQY
+124 
-131 IGQIKDPSLTTLAAK
+131 
-146 GFGTGI
+146 
-152 DTSQM
+152 
-157 LAGYGLQFLGATET
+157 
-171 GQGIVRQQLEDI
+171 
-183 RKNAPYQRTL
+183 
-193 EDIPERGVVE
+193 
-203 WFVANL
+203 
-209 AQQGPNLVESAV
+209 
-221 TAAIGAAAGAAAGGG
+221 
-236 ANPFTAAGGAI
+236 
-247 TSMVGKQAFKQAV
+247 
-260 LTAAKKYAAGEAL
+260 
-273 DAAESKLLREA
+273 
-284 AGITVAARKEL
+284 
-295 FDKIGTVAVD
+295 
-305 SAGVARTF
+305 
-313 TADDAAKALLGPAAS
+313 
-328 RVAAGG
+328 
-334 AAQAQIGGAALATGL
+334 
-349 QNYATGV
+349 
-356 SEMYGESIEGGTPDR
+356 
-371 ALAALAGVP
+371 
-380 YAAAE
+380 
-385 TLPEYLA
+385 
-392 ALRLFKGL
+392 
-400 GLKAAK
+400 
-406 AGARGGRAGTIATNV
+406 
-421 GIGTGAGAILEGTTE
+421 
-436 AFQETLGIGMNA
+436 
-448 DVDIDSPEGI
+448 
-458 SRLLN
+458 
-463 AFAAGAAIG
+463 
-472 GFIGGAS
+472 
-479 SLNTGKATDLLSAG
+479 
-493 TKPAEQG
+493 
-500 GTTLTGEVMPPTP
+500 
-513 GGAPALPAPA
+513 
-523 AGPAAALP
+523 
-531 PPATPPGAPPS
+531 
-542 GVSGVGFAQPQVG
+542 
-555 AAPAAQALPPATTIY
+555 
-570 AGAPAPT
+570 
-577 PALTGPAPQP
+577 
-587 PAPQPPAV
+587 
-595 IPMGGPE
+595 MGGPE

-625 ANRLQQQAADARARA
+625 ANRLQQQAADARTRA

-661 IGGIPP
+661 IGGAAPAAP

-673 LELPLAAPEL
+673 LELPLAAP
-683 QVTAEIPAD
+683 TGKA
-692 PREVR
+692 
-697 VMYERMVQEQTKRQ
+697 
-711 DLLRN
+711 
-716 KTKLAAYAKKRG
+716 KLKRG
-728 LKSAEMRRLLTDNF
+728 K
-742 EAAQPVV
+742 EA
-749 AELERRIA
+749 
-757 SPEFAAQEA
+757 
-766 ANKQAASKIK
+766 
-776 FKEISPAVTQTAEP
+776 
-790 ALQVG
+790 
-795 EAAPA
+795 AAPA
-800 PAVTPHDTFIEEF
+800 KTATIAYEEQEYSDTPRIREFIRRAEEIKAKLPPVAKGMVRLWRGNRPGEMGQNPSFTSSLVGIALPFSDSYGGNLSYVDVRRVDLQKYYGERGAATTAEFIVPSKIAAKAKPIEE
-813 DDARLN
+813 
-819 DANKLQLRA
+819 
-828 IVKRAVKAG
+828 
-837 VLTERDTKELDIAF
+837 T
-851 KDRDMTADDI
+851 
-861 APLASSLIQQNK
+861 
-873 EQASAA
+873 ASAT
-879 QVRQVEQGRQLK
+879 QVGQVEQGRQLK
-891 RPKDRGRL
+891 RPEDRGRL

-907 LKAQKQEAGGAPS
+907 VPAQVQEAGG
-920 GGNRLKQGKAAQAEQ
+920 QAGRRNFLAESR
-935 PGAVKPTKAVVT
+935 AK
-947 QIDRE
+947 
-952 MWDTFFDDGGAGYDA
+952 
-967 LPDKG
+967 
-972 KADWRKLVVRGDIT
+972 
-986 QAEADAFQA
+986 AEA
-995 KYAKPPSP
+995 AKPEPVSP
-1003 KAGGAAA
+1003 KAEGVA
-1010 APSKKAEEPGTAVTV
+1010 APSKKAEAGTAVAV

-1039 KAAKVAAEQAEIE
+1039 KVAKAQAEAE
-1052 ALASR
+1052 ETAALAER
-1057 ALSDQ
+1057 AGSDV

-1075 EPGSVESDDALMA
+1075 EPGSVESDDALVA

-1116 NDIKLAERKLSGEVD
+1116 NDIKLAERRMRGEED
-1131 QDTLDFNTITTAL
+1131 PDLLAFNLITTTMGL
-1144 EQYNNGE
+1144 LNNGS
-1151 IKLVPKIVGAL
+1151 ITKLPQSTIGKL

-1212 DNPENPVSAGR
+1212 DNPDNPMSAGR

-1263 GRAAADFDTAPA
+1263 GRAVADFDTAVA
-1275 AGYSLNDTVIIFSDR
+1275 AGYSLDDTVIIFSDR

-1346 MGKAEA
+1346 MSKSEA

-1416 ILSRLWAVESA
+1416 VMQRLWAVESG

-1432 SMVGISDDNERAA
+1432 SMVGISDDNERVA
-1445 QALRHGAN
+1445 QALRYGAN
-1453 LFPMSL
+1453 LFPMDL
-1459 QEAAGRMKDFGG
+1459 KEAAGRVKDFGG

-1522 LYKNE
+1522 LYKSE

-1559 KTLFSVG
+1559 KALFSIG
-1566 PDGSLVRNT
+1566 PDGNIVRNT
-1575 KAIEDFIERGILTFD
+1575 KAIEDFVERGILSFD
-1590 ELRTGGT
+1590 ELRIGGT
-1597 YTREDI
+1597 YTREDV
-1603 DERGNTVKREVSFE
+1603 DERGNTVKREVPFE
-1617 GIQGLTQEQYDDYVM
+1617 GIQGLTQEQYDDYDM

-1646 AKYANA
+1646 AKYSNA

-1702 ITPGVDQ
+1702 ITPGVEQ

-1720 NRALIS
+1720 NKALIS

-1733 DVRAFFD
+1733 DVSAFFD
-1740 QQRQAD
+1740 QQKQAD
-1746 DFIANLEAFRA
+1746 DFLANLEAFRS
-1757 DRKVPDGELTFLF
+1757 DRKVPDGELKFLF

-1791 KRSMAAGYVPVIRDK
+1791 KRSMVAGYVPVIRDK

-1812 EAVDEKGNP
+1812 EAVDDKGNP

-1838 SASLAKQNADIITAE
+1838 SASLAKQNADIITSE
-1853 LGDTTYEALVMQDDG
+1853 LGDNTYEALVMQDDG

-1986 GNRKGIFDLHDR
+1986 GNRKGIFGLHDR
-1998 WSKATNPDLKR
+1998 WSKAANPDLKR

-2032 DGSKAGFDAIKGKIQ
+2032 DGSKAGFDAIKGKLQ
-2047 EFNYNRFYNQAQ
+2047 EVNSNRFYNQAQ
-2059 RTLDFLESNQLVSES
+2059 RTLDFLEGNQLVSES
-2074 NFGAGRTVAALR
+2074 NFGAGRTVSALR

-2101 VMNMTSPY
+2101 VMNMSSPY

-2130 AGMVVSEYHKALTQ
+2130 TGAVVSAYHKALTQ
-2144 VGAPGVA
+2144 VGAPGIA
-2151 LSKYNSA
+2151 ISKYNSA
-2158 EYYEELVNNPTELAA
+2158 EYYERLVNNKEELDA
-2173 SGLTRDEAMFLAL
+2173 SGLTKDEAKFLSL
-2186 EIREGKLIPAQAN
+2186 EIREGKLKPAQAN
-2199 ALLGT
+2199 ALLGN

-2210 NPLVLRGIDV
+2210 NPLVLRSIDV
-2220 FMAPFNRT
+2220 FMAPFNLT

-2233 RAAGLAAFRL
+2233 RAAALAAFRL
-2243 AMRRNGGDADAA
+2243 ALRRNNGDVDAA

-2322 TGFPFAEDIEDLVD
+2322 AGFPFAEDIEDLVD
-2336 TISQLLGLQM
+2336 TISQMLGLQM

-2398 LLAGATVAEEF
+2398 LLAGATVEQEF

-2423 ATMARDLIATPFSE
+2423 ATFARDLIATPFSE
-2437 RQTLADTLR
+2437 RQTFADTMR
-2446 GAPVTALR
+2446 GAPITAFR
-2454 MFSDA
+2454 MASDA

-2498 KEYEAIRVAKRIGN
+2498 KEYEAIRVAKRVGN

-2538 QIEQSVAEWNKG
+2538 DIEQSVAEWNKG
-2550 AKGTA
+2550 AKGTS